1 MRELTQQLKDTED
14 RAEEAERRVKQL
26 EHVNE
31 QLESESVFITSHSL
45 NDRVIIILPCN
56 CQHMI
61 TYVTLIS
68 FLARRLGNCWRKL
81 RTSQKRTGGD
91 PGRTQLNLRKLFPAS
106 NQLLFFFFCSVLMYV
121 LSCSS
126 KKTALKKS
134 FFFAESAVITCKF
147 DWTVELFYYIRS
159 F

>member
-106 NQLLFFFFCSVLMYV
+106 NQLLLFFFVACSCMYLAV
-121 LSCSS
+121 HP
-126 KKTALKKS
+126 KNGFEKIN

-147 DWTVELFYYIRS
+147 DWTVELFILLY
-159 F
+159 